1 MKRSRK
7 PSYDYSLVNCL
18 PVTTPFP
25 PQQCVYLNLK
35 TINLEQGTAHYKL
48 NARYSLPFDV
58 SAFHELTTFFYIK
71 KYKTKYDFVII

>member
-7 PSYDYSLVNCL
+7 PIHDYSLVNCL

-35 TINLEQGTAHYKL
+35 TTNLEQETAHYKL

-58 SAFHELTTFFYIK
+58 SAFQELTFFYIK
-71 KYKTKYDFVII
+71 KI